1 MEKYIT
7 VIGLE
12 IHAELLTKTKIFCNC
27 SAEFGG
33 DRNSRCCPV
42 CTGMPGTLPV
52 INQTAVEYAVKA
64 GYAFGCEINKFSV
77 FDRKN
82 YFYPDLPKAYQISQ
96 LYYPIIGP
104 GVIPIEVNGKKKDI
118 RINHVHLEEDAGKLV
133 HDDYNGVS
141 LADYNRCGIPLIEI
155 VSEPDMRSAEEA
167 MAYVE
172 QISLLLQY
180 AGVCDCKMEQGSL
193 RCDVNI
199 SIMKPGDKE
208 FGTRAEIK
216 NINSIKSVGRAIKYE
231 ERRQALLLE
240 AGKKVVQ
247 ETRRYDANRD
257 ATKSMRTKENAHDY
271 RYFPEPDILQ
281 VNLTDDQLAEI
292 RAKLPEMPN
301 VRFDRYVNSHK
312 LSKNDARTLVDSKP
326 ISDFFE
332 EALKVYNNPKS
343 VSSFILTEFMRRINL
358 GEIDLDNVKFT
369 PAQLAALVKMADEEK
384 ISKNDAKAVFRT
396 MAEQGGAPEQLAKD
410 AGYIISVDLDK
421 VGSEI
426 DRILSENAS
435 QVQQYAAGETKVFG
449 FIMGQCT
456 KALKGAATPK
466 IIKEVLTQK
475 LEAAASGGAAEET
488 DTAEEEQGRDL
499 TKLTMYVPRDRYM
512 PQSDKAMEKMLL
524 VGTDKLINEFRLSD
538 ALDNIGGTVEFKACV
553 HKLRKMAGV
562 SFVVVRTSACT
573 IQTVHSEET
582 CRDSIQGLKE
592 GDFVWVKGTVQ
603 ENPKDFNGVEIVLS
617 DIQLISTPAAELPL
631 KISQGRLNCSIDTK
645 LDNRS
650 AALRNPYERAIFKL
664 QEGIV
669 HGMHRFMRENGFT
682 EIHTPKIVAQG
693 AEGGANIFR
702 LDYFHKNA
710 FLNQS
715 PQFYKQAC
723 VGIFN
728 RVYEIAPVYRAEKHA
743 TSRHINE
750 YIGLDFEMGY
760 IDSMY
765 DVMAMETAMLRSIMD
780 YIREN
785 YAYEIKLLEADI
797 PEIKEIPSI
806 KFIDALTLLR
816 GENVGGKK
824 FDLDPEDEV
833 SLGKY
838 AKEKYGSDF
847 IFVTHFPSSKPPFY
861 AMNSREDPKE
871 AYKFDLLFRGLEI
884 TSGGQRI
891 HDYNEQMEKML
902 AQGLD
907 PADFESYLDAHK
919 YGLPPHGGLGIG
931 LERLL
936 MKLLNKSNIRETS
949 MFPRDINRL
958 TP

>member
-1 MEKYIT
+1 MEKWKT

-12 IHAELLTKTKIFCNC
+12 IHAELLTKTKIFCGC

-33 DRNSRCCPV
+33 SQNTRCCPV
-42 CTGMPGTLPV
+42 CTGMPGALPV

-64 GYAFGCEINKFSV
+64 GYALNCEINKFSV

-96 LYYPIIGP
+96 LYYPIIGA
-104 GVIPIEVNGKKKDI
+104 GKVPIEVNGVKKDV
-118 RINHVHLEEDAGKLV
+118 RINHIHLEEDAGKLV
-133 HDDYNGVS
+133 HDDFNGVS

-155 VSEPDMRSAEEA
+155 VTEPDISSAEEA
-167 MAYVE
+167 MAFVE

-199 SIMKPGDKE
+199 SLMRPDAKE

-216 NINSIKSVGRAIKYE
+216 NINSVKSVGRAIQYE
-231 ERRQALLLE
+231 EKRQALLLE

-247 ETRRYDANRD
+247 ETRRYNANRD
-257 ATKSMRTKENAHDY
+257 KTTSMRSKENANDY

-281 VNLTDDQLAEI
+281 VNLTDEQLSEI
-292 RAKLPEMPN
+292 KSMLPEMPSE
-301 VRFDRYVNSHK
+301 RYKKYVEWGISAV
-312 LSKNDARTLVDSKP
+312 DANILIHSKP
-326 ISDFFE
+326 VSDFFE
-332 EALKVYNNPKS
+332 DAVKIYNSPKS
-343 VSSFILTEFMRRINL
+343 IAVFILGEFMRRVNL
-358 GEIDLDNVKFT
+358 GEIDPDNISFS
-369 PAQLAALVKMADEEK
+369 PEDFAQLVQMADTEK
-384 ISKNDAKAVFRT
+384 ISKSDAKAVFR
-396 MAEQGGAPEQLAKD
+396 EIVENGGKPEDIAK
-410 AGYIISVDLDK
+410 AKGFIINVDTKKVDSVIE
-421 VGSEI
+421 EI
-426 DRILSENAS
+426 LNKNSA
-435 QVQQYAAGETKVFG
+435 QVQQYVNGETKVFG
-449 FIMGQCT
+449 FLMGQCT
-456 KALKGAATPK
+456 KALKGSATPK
-466 IIKEVLTQK
+466 VIKEA
-475 LEAAASGGAAEET
+475 LEAKLKTAAAGSAEKLNEQ
-488 DTAEEEQGRDL
+488 DTEKNVVDIS
-499 TKLTMYVPRDRYM
+499 KLSRYDNCGKYVPE
-512 PQSDKAMEKMLL
+512 SNGKLL
-524 VGTDKLINEFRLSD
+524 MVGADKLKKEFSLEEAKR
-538 ALDNIGGTVEFKACV
+538 NIGGEIEFEACV
-553 HKLRKMAGV
+553 HKIRKMGNI
-562 SFVVVRTSACT
+562 SFVVVRTAFNV
-573 IQTVHSEET
+573 IQTVYSPDI
-582 CRDSIQGLKE
+582 CKDSIDGLRE
-592 GDFVWVKGTVQ
+592 GYFVWVKGIVK
-603 ENPKDFNGVEIVLS
+603 ENERDFAGIEVELTELK
-617 DIQLISTPAAELPL
+617 LISTSAAEYPL
-631 KISQGRLNCSIDTK
+631 KISQGRLNCSIEVN

-650 AALRNPYERAIFKL
+650 VALRNPYERAIFKL

-669 HGMHRFMRENGFT
+669 HGMHKFMCENDFT

-702 LDYFHKNA
+702 LDYFQKSA

-715 PQFYKQAC
+715 PQFYKQAA
-723 VGIFN
+723 VAFFD

-765 DVMAMETAMLRSIMD
+765 DIMAMETAMLKSIMG
-780 YIREN
+780 YLKEN
-785 YAYEIKLLEADI
+785 YQNEIKILEADI
-797 PEIKEIPSI
+797 PEINEIPSI
-806 KFIDALTLLR
+806 KFCDAIELLR
-816 GENVGGKK
+816 GGEGSGKK

-833 SLGKY
+833 RLCEY
-838 AKEKYGSDF
+838 AKENYNSEF

-861 AMNSREDPKE
+861 AMNSREDPRE

-891 HDYNEQMEKML
+891 HDYNEQVEKMK

-907 PADFESYLDAHK
+907 PEDFKSYLESHK

-936 MKLLNKSNIRETS
+936 MKLLKKNNIRETS

-958 TP
+958 MP

>member
-1 MEKYIT
+1 MEKWRT

-12 IHAELLTKTKIFCNC
+12 IHAELLTKSKIFCNC

-33 DRNSRCCPV
+33 SQNTRCCPV

-64 GYAFGCEINKFSV
+64 GYALNCDINKFSV

-96 LYYPIIGP
+96 LYYPIVGA
-104 GVIPIEVNGKKKDI
+104 GSVPIEVNGVKKNI
-118 RINHVHLEEDAGKLV
+118 RINHIHLEEDAGKLV
-133 HDDYNGVS
+133 HDDFNGVS
-141 LADYNRCGIPLIEI
+141 MADYNRCGIPLIEI
-155 VSEPDMRSAEEA
+155 VTEPDISSAEEA
-167 MAYVE
+167 MAFVE

-199 SIMKPGDKE
+199 SLMKPDAKE

-216 NINSIKSVGRAIKYE
+216 NINSIKSVGRAIQYE
-231 ERRQALLLE
+231 EKRQALLLE

-247 ETRRYDANRD
+247 ETRRYNANRD
-257 ATKSMRTKENAHDY
+257 KTTSMRTKENANDY

-281 VNLTDDQLAEI
+281 VNLTDEQLMEI
-292 RAKLPEMPN
+292 KAKLPEMPN
-301 VRFDRYVNSHK
+301 QRVKKYIEYGISEVDANI
-312 LSKNDARTLVDSKP
+312 LIQSKI

-332 EALKVYNNPKS
+332 DAVKTYNNPKS
-343 VSSFILTEFMRRINL
+343 IAVFILGEFMRRINL
-358 GEIDLDNVKFT
+358 GEIVVDNISFT
-369 PAQLAALVKMADEEK
+369 PQQLASLVEMADTEK
-384 ISKNDAKAVFRT
+384 ISKNDAKAVFREMVESGDT
-396 MAEQGGAPEQLAKD
+396 PENIAKKN
-410 AGYIISVDLDK
+410 GYIITVDTDK
-421 VGSEI
+421 VNSVI
-426 DRILSENAS
+426 DEILSANSA
-435 QVQQYAAGETKVFG
+435 QVEQYASGETKVFG
-449 FIMGQCT
+449 FLMGQCT
-456 KALKGAATPK
+456 KALKGVATPK
-466 IIKEVLTQK
+466 VIKEILEGK
-475 LEAAASGGAAEET
+475 LKNAAASAEVKNEIV
-488 DTAEEEQGRDL
+488 EESDSIVDIS
-499 TKLTMYVPRDRYM
+499 KLSKYANPDKYVPENDG
-512 PQSDKAMEKMLL
+512 KMLMI
-524 VGTDKLINEFRLSD
+524 GTDKLKKEFSLEAAKNSVGKE
-538 ALDNIGGTVEFKACV
+538 IEFEACV
-553 HKLRKMAGV
+553 HKIRKMGNV
-562 SFVVVRTSACT
+562 SFIVLRTAFNV
-573 IQTVHSEET
+573 IQTVYSADK
-582 CRDSIQGLKE
+582 CKDSIEGLRE
-592 GDFVWVKGTVQ
+592 GFCVWVKGTVK
-603 ENPKDFNGVEIVLS
+603 ENDRDFCGIEVELS
-617 DIQLISTPAAELPL
+617 EIKLISTSAAEYPL
-631 KISQGRLNCSIDTK
+631 KISQGKLNCSIEVN
-645 LDNRS
+645 LDNRTV
-650 AALRNPYERAIFKL
+650 ALRNPYQRAIFKL
-664 QEGIV
+664 QEGLV
-669 HGMHRFMRENGFT
+669 HGMHKFMQENNFT

-702 LDYFHKNA
+702 LDYFQKSA

-715 PQFYKQAC
+715 PQFYKQAA
-723 VGIFN
+723 VAFFD

-765 DVMAMETAMLRSIMD
+765 DVMAMETAMLKYIME

-785 YAYEIKLLEADI
+785 YENEVKILEADI
-797 PEIKEIPSI
+797 PVITEIPSI
-806 KFIDALTLLR
+806 KFCDAIELLR
-816 GENVGGKK
+816 GGEGSGKK

-833 SLGKY
+833 KLGEY
-838 AKEKYGSDF
+838 AKEKYNSDF

-861 AMNSREDPKE
+861 AMNSKEDPRE

-891 HDYNEQMEKML
+891 HDYDEQVAKMK

-907 PADFESYLDAHK
+907 PDDFKSYLESHK

-936 MKLLNKSNIRETS
+936 MKLLNKNNIRETS

-958 TP
+958 IP

>member
-1 MEKYIT
+1 MEKFKT

-33 DRNSRCCPV
+33 NQNTRCCPV
-42 CTGMPGTLPV
+42 CTGMPGTLPI

-64 GYAFGCEINKFSV
+64 GYALNCEINKFSV

-96 LYYPIIGP
+96 LYYPIVGP
-104 GVIPIEVNGKKKDI
+104 GYVPIEVNGVSKNI
-118 RINHVHLEEDAGKLV
+118 RINHIHLEEDAGKLV
-133 HDDYNGVS
+133 HDDFNGIS
-141 LADYNRCGIPLIEI
+141 MADYNRCGIPLIEI
-155 VSEPDMRSAEEA
+155 VTEPDISSAEEA
-167 MAYVE
+167 MALVE
-172 QISLLLQY
+172 QISLLLKY

-199 SIMKPGDKE
+199 SLMRPDDKE

-247 ETRRYDANRD
+247 ETRRYNANRD
-257 ATKSMRTKENAHDY
+257 KTTSMRSKENANDY

-281 VNLTDDQLAEI
+281 VNLTDEQLEEI
-292 RAKLPEMPN
+292 RAKLPELPN
-301 VRFDRYVNSHK
+301 HRIKRYVEDYK
-312 LSKNDARTLVDSKP
+312 LSEKDAEILVNSKV
-326 ISDFFE
+326 ISDFFN
-332 EALKVYNNPKS
+332 EAVAVYNSPKS
-343 VSSFILTEFMRRINL
+343 IASFILTEFMRRINL
-358 GEIDLDNVKFT
+358 GEIDPDNITFT
-369 PAQLAALVKMADEEK
+369 AKDFAALVEMADNEK
-384 ISKNDAKAVFRT
+384 ISKNDAKAIFREMVEKGGKPEDIAQRNGMLIIVDT
-396 MAEQGGAPEQLAKD
+396 AKVNAVVDEILKANSAQTEQYK
-410 AGYIISVDLDK
+410 
-421 VGSEI
+421 
-426 DRILSENAS
+426 N
-435 QVQQYAAGETKVFG
+435 GETKVFG

-466 IIKEVLTQK
+466 VIKEILEGKLNALLNEVKTVKTETAEVKNEETVSKLSEYKNETPYVPDSDGKLLMVGADNLKKEFSLEEAQK
-475 LEAAASGGAAEET
+475 L
-488 DTAEEEQGRDL
+488 
-499 TKLTMYVPRDRYM
+499 
-512 PQSDKAMEKMLL
+512 
-524 VGTDKLINEFRLSD
+524 
-538 ALDNIGGTVEFKACV
+538 IGKEIDFEGCV
-553 HKLRKMAGV
+553 HRVKKMGNI
-562 SFVVVRTSACT
+562 SFVLIRTAFNV
-573 IQTVHSEET
+573 IQTVYS
-582 CRDSIQGLKE
+582 CDNCADSIDGLKE
-592 GDFVWVKGTVQ
+592 GYYVWVKGKVSAN
-603 ENPKDFNGVEIVLS
+603 EKDFNGIEIILS
-617 DIQLISTPAAELPL
+617 SIKVVSKPAAEYPL
-631 KISQGRLNCSIDTK
+631 KISQGKLNCSIEAN
-645 LDNRS
+645 LDNRTV
-650 AALRNPYERAIFKL
+650 ALRNPYERAVFKL

-669 HGMHRFMRENGFT
+669 HGMHEFMRNNNFT

-702 LDYFHKNA
+702 LDYFQKPA

-715 PQFYKQAC
+715 PQFYKQAA
-723 VGIFN
+723 VAFFN

-750 YIGLDFEMGY
+750 YIGLDFEMGF

-765 DVMAMETAMLRSIMD
+765 DVMAMETAMLKYIME
-780 YIREN
+780 YLKKNYKNEIRILN
-785 YAYEIKLLEADI
+785 ADI
-797 PEIKEIPSI
+797 PDITEIPSI
-806 KFIDALTLLR
+806 KFCDAISLLR
-816 GENVGGKK
+816 GGESNGKK

-833 SLGKY
+833 NLCKY
-838 AKEKYGSDF
+838 AEEKYGSEF

-861 AMNSREDPKE
+861 AMNSKEDPRE

-891 HDYNEQMEKML
+891 HDYNEQVEKMKK
-902 AQGLD
+902 QGLD
-907 PADFESYLDAHK
+907 PADFESYLEAHK

-936 MKLLNKSNIRETS
+936 MKILRINNIRETS

-958 TP
+958 IP

>member
-1 MEKYIT
+1 MEKWRT

-12 IHAELLTKTKIFCNC
+12 IHAELLTKSKIFCNC

-33 DRNSRCCPV
+33 SQNTRCCPV

-64 GYAFGCEINKFSV
+64 GYALNCDINKFSV

-96 LYYPIIGP
+96 LYYPIVGA
-104 GVIPIEVNGKKKDI
+104 GSVPIEVNGVKKNI
-118 RINHVHLEEDAGKLV
+118 RINHIHLEEDAGKLV
-133 HDDYNGVS
+133 HDDFNGVS
-141 LADYNRCGIPLIEI
+141 MADYNRCGIPLIEI
-155 VSEPDMRSAEEA
+155 VTEPDISSAEEA
-167 MAYVE
+167 MAFVE

-199 SIMKPGDKE
+199 SLMKPDAKE

-216 NINSIKSVGRAIKYE
+216 NINSIKSVGRAIQYE
-231 ERRQALLLE
+231 EKRQALLLE

-247 ETRRYDANRD
+247 ETRRYNANRD
-257 ATKSMRTKENAHDY
+257 KTTSMRTKENANDY

-281 VNLTDDQLAEI
+281 VNLTDEQLMEI
-292 RAKLPEMPN
+292 KAKLPEMPN
-301 VRFDRYVNSHK
+301 QRVKKYIEYGISEVDANI
-312 LSKNDARTLVDSKP
+312 LIQSKI

-332 EALKVYNNPKS
+332 DAVKTYNNPKS
-343 VSSFILTEFMRRINL
+343 IAVFILGEFMRRINL
-358 GEIDLDNVKFT
+358 GEIDVDNISFT
-369 PAQLAALVKMADEEK
+369 PQQLASLVEMADTEK
-384 ISKNDAKAVFRT
+384 ISKNDAKAVFREMVESGDT
-396 MAEQGGAPEQLAKD
+396 PENIAKKN
-410 AGYIISVDLDK
+410 GYIITVDTDK
-421 VGSEI
+421 VNSVI
-426 DRILSENAS
+426 DEILSANSAQIE
-435 QVQQYAAGETKVFG
+435 QYASGETKVFG
-449 FIMGQCT
+449 FLMGQCT
-456 KALKGAATPK
+456 KALKGVATPK
-466 IIKEVLTQK
+466 VIKEILEDK
-475 LEAAASGGAAEET
+475 LKNAAASAEVKSEIV
-488 DTAEEEQGRDL
+488 EESDSIVDIS
-499 TKLTMYVPRDRYM
+499 KLSKYANP
-512 PQSDKAMEKMLL
+512 DKYIPENDGKMLMI
-524 VGTDKLINEFRLSD
+524 GTDKLKKEFSLES
-538 ALDNIGGTVEFKACV
+538 AKNSVGKEIGFEACV
-553 HKLRKMAGV
+553 HKIRKMGNV
-562 SFVVVRTSACT
+562 SFIVLRTAFNV
-573 IQTVHSEET
+573 IQTVYSADK
-582 CRDSIQGLKE
+582 CKDSIEGLRE
-592 GDFVWVKGTVQ
+592 GFCVWVKGTVK
-603 ENPKDFNGVEIVLS
+603 ENYRDFCGIEVELS
-617 DIQLISTPAAELPL
+617 EIKLISTSAAEYPL
-631 KISQGRLNCSIDTK
+631 KISQGKLNCSIEVN
-645 LDNRS
+645 LDNRTV
-650 AALRNPYERAIFKL
+650 ALRNPYQRAIFKL
-664 QEGIV
+664 QEGLV
-669 HGMHRFMRENGFT
+669 HGMHKFMQENNFT

-702 LDYFHKNA
+702 LDYFQKSA

-715 PQFYKQAC
+715 PQFYKQAA
-723 VGIFN
+723 VAFFD

-765 DVMAMETAMLRSIMD
+765 DVMAMETAMLKYIME

-785 YAYEIKLLEADI
+785 YENEVKILEADI
-797 PEIKEIPSI
+797 PVITEIPSI
-806 KFIDALTLLR
+806 KFCDAIELLR
-816 GENVGGKK
+816 GGEGSGKK

-833 SLGKY
+833 KLGEY
-838 AKEKYGSDF
+838 AKEKYNSDF

-861 AMNSREDPKE
+861 AMNSKEDPRE

-891 HDYNEQMEKML
+891 HDYDEQVAKMK

-907 PADFESYLDAHK
+907 PDDFKSYLESHK

-936 MKLLNKSNIRETS
+936 MKLLNKNNIRETS

-958 TP
+958 IP

>member
-1 MEKYIT
+1 MEKWKT

-12 IHAELLTKTKIFCNC
+12 IHAELLTKTKIFCGC

-33 DRNSRCCPV
+33 SQNTRCCPV
-42 CTGMPGTLPV
+42 CTGMPGALPV

-64 GYAFGCEINKFSV
+64 GYALNCEINKFSV

-96 LYYPIIGP
+96 LYYPIIGA
-104 GVIPIEVNGKKKDI
+104 GKVPIEVNGIKKDV
-118 RINHVHLEEDAGKLV
+118 RINHIHLEEDAGKLV
-133 HDDYNGVS
+133 HDDFNGVS

-155 VSEPDMRSAEEA
+155 VTEPDISSAEEA
-167 MAYVE
+167 MAFVE

-199 SIMKPGDKE
+199 SLMRPDAKE

-216 NINSIKSVGRAIKYE
+216 NINSVKSVGRAIQYE
-231 ERRQALLLE
+231 EKRQALLLE

-247 ETRRYDANRD
+247 ETRRYNANRD
-257 ATKSMRTKENAHDY
+257 KTTSMRSKENANDY

-281 VNLTDDQLAEI
+281 VNLTDEQLSEI
-292 RAKLPEMPN
+292 KSMLPEMPSE
-301 VRFDRYVNSHK
+301 RYKKYVEWGISAV
-312 LSKNDARTLVDSKP
+312 DANILIHSKP
-326 ISDFFE
+326 VSDFFE
-332 EALKVYNNPKS
+332 DAVKIYNSPKS
-343 VSSFILTEFMRRINL
+343 IAVFILGEFMRRVNL
-358 GEIDLDNVKFT
+358 GEIDPDNISFS
-369 PAQLAALVKMADEEK
+369 PEDFAQLVQMADTEK
-384 ISKNDAKAVFRT
+384 ISKSDAKAVFR
-396 MAEQGGAPEQLAKD
+396 EIVENGGKPEDIAK
-410 AGYIISVDLDK
+410 AKGFIINVDTKKVDSVIE
-421 VGSEI
+421 EI
-426 DRILSENAS
+426 LNKNSA
-435 QVQQYAAGETKVFG
+435 QVQQYVNGETKVFG
-449 FIMGQCT
+449 FLMGQCT
-456 KALKGAATPK
+456 KALKGSATPK
-466 IIKEVLTQK
+466 VIKEA
-475 LEAAASGGAAEET
+475 LEAKLKTAAAGSAEKLNEQ
-488 DTAEEEQGRDL
+488 DTEKNVVDIS
-499 TKLTMYVPRDRYM
+499 KLSRYDNCGKYVPE
-512 PQSDKAMEKMLL
+512 SNGKLL
-524 VGTDKLINEFRLSD
+524 MVGADKLKKEFSLEEAKR
-538 ALDNIGGTVEFKACV
+538 NIGGEIEFEACV
-553 HKLRKMAGV
+553 HKIRKMGNI
-562 SFVVVRTSACT
+562 SFVVVRTAFNV
-573 IQTVHSEET
+573 IQTVYSPDI
-582 CRDSIQGLKE
+582 CKDSIDGLRE
-592 GDFVWVKGTVQ
+592 GYFVWVKGIVK
-603 ENPKDFNGVEIVLS
+603 ENERDFAGIEVELTELK
-617 DIQLISTPAAELPL
+617 LISTSAAEYPL
-631 KISQGRLNCSIDTK
+631 KISQGRLNCSIEVN

-650 AALRNPYERAIFKL
+650 VALRNPYERAIFKL

-669 HGMHRFMRENGFT
+669 HGMHKFMRENDFT

-702 LDYFHKNA
+702 LDYFQKSA

-715 PQFYKQAC
+715 PQFYKQAA
-723 VGIFN
+723 VAFFD

-765 DVMAMETAMLRSIMD
+765 DIMAMETAMLKSIMG
-780 YIREN
+780 YLKEN
-785 YAYEIKLLEADI
+785 YLNEIKILEADI
-797 PEIKEIPSI
+797 PEINEIPSI
-806 KFIDALTLLR
+806 KFCDAIELLR
-816 GENVGGKK
+816 GGEGSGKK

-833 SLGKY
+833 RLCEY
-838 AKEKYGSDF
+838 AKENYNSEF

-861 AMNSREDPKE
+861 AMNSREDPRE

-891 HDYNEQMEKML
+891 HDYNEQVEKMK

-907 PADFESYLDAHK
+907 PEDFKSYLESHK

-936 MKLLNKSNIRETS
+936 MKLLKKNNIRETS

-958 TP
+958 MP